1 MCLGLRPASLFS
13 LWVFAR
19 PCASS
24 PSMDLTSI
32 GCVERRVP
40 ARRFRRWFRSRRQLR
55 LRPTFRGRRWA
66 PRAPPALEGSFRIRA
81 SAVCVARVPA
91 RRFLRWFRGR
101 WQLRLRESDVP
112 GATVGASCPARPRGF
127 TSRPGFGRSCDTRS
141 CAAISSVVP
150 WSLAASAPR
159 RARHGSCQA
168 RPAVSRDTV
177 AFRLGTR
184 GYSGVCVWTHDLS
197 GGPASV
203 HLLQPPCLLDRPAY
217 YRMIYTPRVLHSQY
231 TGTDRTEG

>member
-1 MCLGLRPASLFS
+1 MFRVGRLIVDASCAMCLGLRPASLFS

-40 ARRFRRWFRSRRQLR
+40 ARRFRRWFRSHR
-55 LRPTFRGRRWA
+55 
-66 PRAPPALEGSFRIRA
+66 
-81 SAVCVARVPA
+81 
-91 RRFLRWFRGR
+91 
-101 WQLRLRESDVP
+101 QLRLRESNVP

-127 TSRPGFGRSCDTRS
+127 ISHPGLGRLRGTRS

-159 RARHGSCQA
+159 VRR
-168 RPAVSRDTV
+168 
-177 AFRLGTR
+177 
-184 GYSGVCVWTHDLS
+184 S
-197 GGPASV
+197 GGDGGRLVPRPPSRVHFASG
-203 HLLQPPCLLDRPAY
+203 LRPF
-217 YRMIYTPRVLHSQY
+217 V
-231 TGTDRTEG
+231 